1 MPPPPID
8 PDKSLMRKAY
18 QLRHGRLVETGD
30 LNDAVW
36 IDLLAPTREEE
47 TELEARLGIGL
58 PTREDMEEI
67 EISSRLY
74 EEDGGLF
81 MTAQLPAYT
90 EEENATM
97 GPVTFAL
104 VAQRLV
110 TIRYHDPKSFGLF
123 ATRAA
128 RTPIA
133 GESAGTV
140 FLGLLETLVDRLADV
155 IERAGR
161 TVTPVSKEIFQPGS
175 SRPKRAAQHRSHL
188 GTIGRTGDLISDIR
202 DSLMT
207 LDRVVGFYAQ
217 HIVRLEG
224 TEDQR
229 ARIKTITRDL
239 HSIGDHAGFLSGKIT
254 LLLDATLGMIG
265 IEQNGIIKIFSVAA
279 VVFLPPT
286 LVASIYGMNFEFIP
300 ELRWPYGYP
309 FAIGLMVLSAL
320 MPYWFF
326 KRKGWL

>member
-1 MPPPPID
+1 M
-8 PDKSLMRKAY
+8 SRAY
-18 QLRHGRLVETGD
+18 LLRHGRLVETD
-30 LNDAVW
+30 ELDKAAW
-36 IDLLAPTREEE
+36 IDLLSPDRGEEVA
-47 TELEARLGIGL
+47 LEKILGIEL

-90 EEENATM
+90 DEENTTM
-97 GPVTFAL
+97 GPVTFVL
-104 VAQRLV
+104 IGGKLI

-128 RTPIA
+128 RSPIA
-133 GESAGTV
+133 GENGETI
-140 FLGLLETLVDRLADV
+140 FLGLLETLVDRLADI

-161 TVTPVSKEIFQPGS
+161 TVTPVSKGIFQS
-175 SRPKRAAQHRSHL
+175 KVSRPKRAELHRSFL
-188 GTIGRTGDLISDIR
+188 ETIGRAGDLLSDIR

-207 LDRVVGFYAQ
+207 LDRAVGFYAQ
-217 HIVRLEG
+217 HIVRIEG
-224 TEDQR
+224 TEDR
-229 ARIKTITRDL
+229 RTRVKTITRDL

-286 LVASIYGMNFEFIP
+286 LVASIYGMNFEHMP
-300 ELRWPYGYP
+300 ELKWPFGYP
-309 FAIGLMVLSAL
+309 FAIGLMILSAL
-320 MPYWFF
+320 LPYWFF

>member
-1 MPPPPID
+1 M
-8 PDKSLMRKAY
+8 KQAY
-18 QLRHGRLVETGD
+18 LLRHGRLVETDD
-30 LNDAVW
+30 LTTAVW
-36 IDLLAPTREEE
+36 IDLLSPTREEE
-47 TELEARLGIGL
+47 VALEKSLGVGL

-90 EEENATM
+90 EEENTTM

-104 VAQRLV
+104 IAGKLV
-110 TIRYHDPKSFGLF
+110 TIRYHDPKSFSIF
-123 ATRAA
+123 ASRAS
-128 RTPIA
+128 RSPIA
-133 GESAGTV
+133 GENGETI
-140 FLGLLETLVDRLADV
+140 FLGLLETLVDRLADI

-161 TVTPVSKEIFQPGS
+161 AVTPVSKGIFQS
-175 SRPKRAAQHRSHL
+175 HASRPKRAQQHRSYL
-188 GTIGRTGDLISDIR
+188 ETIGRAGDLISDIR

-207 LDRVVGFYAQ
+207 LDRAVGFYAQ
-217 HIVRLEG
+217 HIVRIEG
-224 TEDQR
+224 TEDR
-229 ARIKTITRDL
+229 RTRIKTITRDL

-286 LVASIYGMNFEFIP
+286 LVASIYGMNFKHMP
-300 ELRWPYGYP
+300 ELEWPFGYP
-309 FAIGLMVLSAL
+309 FAIGLMILSAL
-320 MPYWFF
+320 LPYWFF